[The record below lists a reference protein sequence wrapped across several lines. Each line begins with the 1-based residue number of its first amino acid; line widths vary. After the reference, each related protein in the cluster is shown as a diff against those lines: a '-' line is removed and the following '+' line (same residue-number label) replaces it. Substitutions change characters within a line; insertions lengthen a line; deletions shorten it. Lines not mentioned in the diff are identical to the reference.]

1 MSYYSK
7 SFFIIL
13 IAFTINATAFADK
26 YSKVY
31 SISEFINLPD
41 GEISELYLADNKNAR
56 VIFSTPDE
64 SFIYVRDN
72 TAAIS
77 FHGIHPTRFM
87 TNGQHI
93 AGWIK
98 GKKLTENGI
107 PIFEAIKDITNTYNL
122 IIADQ
127 VTEPNLQP
135 LKIIDNKLNKHIND
149 WITISDTKVIGNK
162 EKWFINNDIE
172 VDKNFDKT
180 IDLYNNANID
190 ITGVLVKNGIK
201 TLIMPF
207 TNNTVHNIIFVLS
220 ADKDF
225 TPPKTNL
232 NNVSVRLNRTFVAG
246 KYTTLCLPFST
257 TFDGDIWSIDK
268 IVNGEAIFKKSN
280 IILASQPYIV
290 CPNNNIDNKLYNNVS
305 LSYNTPIL
313 KGENDCGFIG
323 SFSTINLIPNANCT
337 ISEDGKIDYQTYKL
351 LTTQACFKFD
361 NNNKINKII
370 FGKTDNITLP
380 NTNIIKKQIIYN
392 LKGEYVG
399 SDATILPKGIYIINK
414 KKVLIK

>member
-1 MSYYSK
+1 MSHYSK

-41 GEISELYLADNKNAR
+41 GEIAELYLADNKNAR

-149 WITISDTKVIGNK
+149 WITIS
-162 EKWFINNDIE
+162 
-172 VDKNFDKT
+172 
-180 IDLYNNANID
+180 A
-190 ITGVLVKNGIK
+190 
-201 TLIMPF
+201 
-207 TNNTVHNIIFVLS
+207 
-220 ADKDF
+220 
-225 TPPKTNL
+225 
-232 NNVSVRLNRTFVAG
+232 VS
-246 KYTTLCLPFST
+246 YTHL
-257 TFDGDIWSIDK
+257 
-268 IVNGEAIFKKSN
+268 
-280 IILASQPYIV
+280 
-290 CPNNNIDNKLYNNVS
+290 
-305 LSYNTPIL
+305 
-313 KGENDCGFIG
+313 
-323 SFSTINLIPNANCT
+323 
-337 ISEDGKIDYQTYKL
+337 
-351 LTTQACFKFD
+351 
-361 NNNKINKII
+361 
-370 FGKTDNITLP
+370 TLP
-380 NTNIIKKQIIYN
+380 TTP
-392 LKGEYVG
+392 YV
-399 SDATILPKGIYIINK
+399 
-414 KKVLIK
+414 